1 MIATIICGCLIIL
14 GCVFLF
20 LAVKYDAEDIWNAIL
35 IFLVVS
41 NSIIL
46 LGSILSG
53 YTFEPNLQ
61 EKHAI
66 ETLLEVDPNLYNI
79 EKAKEYNKDV
89 QFGNNLW
96 CRFTIEDRSEYI
108 IDIDSY
114 L

>member
-14 GCVFLF
+14 SCVLIFLT
-20 LAVKYDAEDIWNAIL
+20 VKYDAEDILGVIL
-35 IFLVVS
+35 IFLLVS
-41 NSIIL
+41 NSIVL
-46 LGSILSG
+46 MGSLLSG
-53 YTFEPNLQ
+53 YSFEPNLQ

-96 CRFTIEDRSEYI
+96 CRFTIEDRSDYL
-108 IDIDSY
+108 IDIDIY